1 MKILK
6 NNPYLCAGPPKL
18 MVKKN
23 KVNSTVIHMTQLM
36 NQRLMKQNNRCVY
49 EKYKYFKLFNK

>member
-23 KVNSTVIHMTQLM
+23 KQSELNGNPYDPVDESETYEA
-36 NQRLMKQNNRCVY
+36 KQ
-49 EKYKYFKLFNK
+49 